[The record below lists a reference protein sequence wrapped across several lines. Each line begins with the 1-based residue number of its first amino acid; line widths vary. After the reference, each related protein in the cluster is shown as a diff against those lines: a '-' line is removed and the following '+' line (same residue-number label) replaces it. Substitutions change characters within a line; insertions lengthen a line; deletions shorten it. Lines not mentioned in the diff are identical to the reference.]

1 MTYGY
6 QHPLED
12 EKCGDCWTRE
22 EGEFCFDGFVW
33 KISCGGFA
41 IDVCELIL
49 GSMCRVRGVVL
60 ERKNTP
66 IVTPCARF
74 DYE

>member
-22 EGEFCFDGFVW
+22 EGEFCFDDFVW
-33 KISCGGFA
+33 KILCGGFA
-41 IDVCELIL
+41 INVCELVL
-49 GSMCRVRGVVL
+49 GTMRRVCEGGGVGEKEHPNRHSLCEV
-60 ERKNTP
+60 
-66 IVTPCARF
+66 
-74 DYE
+74 